1 MKLTFQ
7 PNSRDLADLASPE
20 KILERHGL
28 GPMGPV
34 QKAIDAEVIRQCEP
48 YVPYDTGILA
58 GSASEST
65 DIGSGQVVY
74 GSASAPYAH
83 YQYYGEVYGPNFLV
97 EVGGEMVWRSLKNGK
112 KSPTGRKLQYDKEVH
127 PQAGSFWFERAM
139 ADHKEDVLTAA
150 KEAIR

>member
-7 PNSRDLADLASPE
+7 LNSRDLADLASPE

-83 YQYYGEVYGPNFLV
+83 YQYYGEVYGPNFLT
-97 EVGGEMVWRSLKNGK
+97 EVGGEMVWRSK
-112 KSPTGRKLQYDKEVH
+112 KDVKKTPTGRKLQYSHEHD
-127 PQAGSFWFERAM
+127 PRAGSFWFERAM

>member
-1 MKLTFQ
+1 MKLTLQ
-7 PNSRDLADLASPE
+7 LNSRDLADLASPE

-34 QKAIDAEVIRQCEP
+34 QKAVDAEVIRQCEP
-48 YVPYDTGILA
+48 YVPFDTGALSRSANLATKVGSGEVVYDT
-58 GSASEST
+58 
-65 DIGSGQVVY
+65 
-74 GSASAPYAH
+74 PYAH

-97 EVGGEMVWRSLKNGK
+97 EVGGEMVWRSPKDGK
-112 KSPTGRKLQYDKEVH
+112 KTPTGRKLQYDKEVR

>member
-1 MKLTFQ
+1 MKLTFRLNAQ
-7 PNSRDLADLASPE
+7 DLEDLSSPE

-48 YVPYDTGILA
+48 SVPFDAGTLSRSANLATKVGSGEVVYDT
-58 GSASEST
+58 
-65 DIGSGQVVY
+65 
-74 GSASAPYAH
+74 PYAH

-97 EVGGEMVWRSLKNGK
+97 EVGGEMVWRSPKDGK
-112 KSPTGRKLQYDKEVH
+112 KSPTGRKLQYDKEMR

>member
-1 MKLTFQ
+1 MKLAFRLNT
-7 PNSRDLADLASPE
+7 RDLEDLASPE

-83 YQYYGEVYGPNFLV
+83 YQYYGEVYGPNFLT
-97 EVGGEMVWRSLKNGK
+97 EVGGEMVWRSK
-112 KSPTGRKLQYDKEVH
+112 KDVKKTPTGRKLQYSHEHD
-127 PQAGSFWFERAM
+127 PRTGSFWFERAM

>member
-7 PNSRDLADLASPE
+7 LNSRDLADLASPE

-48 YVPYDTGILA
+48 YVPFDAGTLSRSANLATKVGSGEVVYDT
-58 GSASEST
+58 
-65 DIGSGQVVY
+65 
-74 GSASAPYAH
+74 PYAH

-97 EVGGEMVWRSLKNGK
+97 EVGGEMVWRSPKNGK
-112 KSPTGRKLQYDKEVH
+112 KSPTGRKLQYNKEVH